1 MKAKD
6 SKLKKRLK
14 QNIYKYHKYLAFFT
28 IVPVIFWS
36 LSGIMHPMMSHFF
49 KPEIAKEYLE
59 NQKIDTSKINFT
71 LKEVLIKNKEKSIKN
86 FRIVSFKNQQFYQV
100 INSKNEALYFNTS
113 TANLLKNGDN
123 LYAEWLSKYFLN
135 DSISNVSSNIV
146 LTEFDNQYKY
156 INRYLPVHKISFNRN
171 DAMEIYIET
180 SSSKLATFNPK
191 SRQVFIWFFD
201 TFHNFSFIEKIS
213 NEYVRIIVVGISLFT
228 ILCSAISGLII
239 YGLFWKQ
246 FKKINATTS
255 ELKTRKNHRKLG
267 LLFSFFTFAFV
278 LSGLFHI
285 IKKWEPNTITKLVY
299 EPIFETK
306 SIDFDIKELPLNWN
320 EEINFGLVNFNNE
333 TYLRNSIKKNEK
345 VEKSDSK
352 DFKSKPKP
360 NYIISFYKINQLN
373 KSEDL
378 DLKYAQFL
386 VEELNKKHQ
395 FLDKNLL
402 VESNQKEVA
411 VLNDFDKKEYGFV
424 NKRLPVIKIAY
435 NTPENNT
442 FFIETNTSRIAAK
455 VNNYDRAEGYTFAL
469 LHKFLY
475 LEWAGKPIRDFVT
488 VLTAL
493 SILVISVFGLL
504 ILKKKVTTN
513 RKA

>member
-1 MKAKD
+1 MRTKD
-6 SKLKKRLK
+6 SKFKKRLK

-28 IVPVIFWS
+28 IIPVIFWS

-71 LKEVLIKNKEKSIKN
+71 LKEALIKNKVESIKN
-86 FRIVSFKNQQFYQV
+86 FRIVSFKNKQYYQV
-100 INSKNEALYFNTS
+100 KNNQNELFYFDTS
-113 TANLLKNGDN
+113 SADSLKNGDN
-123 LYAEWLSKYFLN
+123 LYAEWLSRYFLN
-135 DSISNVSSNIV
+135 DSINKVSSNII

-171 DAMEIYIET
+171 DDMEIYVET

-213 NEYVRIIVVGISLFT
+213 NEYIRIILVGISLFI
-228 ILCSAISGLII
+228 ILCSAISGLVI

-246 FKKINATTS
+246 FKKVNTTTS
-255 ELKTRKNHRKLG
+255 ELKARKNHRKFG

-278 LSGLFHI
+278 LSGLFHV
-285 IKKWEPNTITKLVY
+285 IKKWEPNTITSLVY

-306 SIDFDIKELPLNWN
+306 NIDFDIKKLNLNWN
-320 EEINFGLVNFNNE
+320 EEVNLSLVYFKNK
-333 TYLRNSIKKNEK
+333 TYVRSAIKKLKKEVNKE
-345 VEKSDSK
+345 V
-352 DFKSKPKP
+352 KSKPKTS
-360 NYIISFYKINQLN
+360 YEVSFHNLNQFN
-373 KSEDL
+373 KDEDL
-378 DLKYAQFL
+378 DTKYAQYL
-386 VEELNKKHQ
+386 VEKLNEKHH
-395 FLDKNLL
+395 FLDNNLL
-402 VESNQKEVA
+402 IESNQKEVA
-411 VLNDFDKKEYGFV
+411 ILNDFDKREYGFV
-424 NKRLPVIKIAY
+424 NKRLPVIKIGY
-435 NTPENNT
+435 HTSENNT

-493 SILVISVFGLL
+493 SILVVSILGLL
-504 ILKKKVTTN
+504 ILK
-513 RKA
+513 RK

>member
-1 MKAKD
+1 MRTKD

-14 QNIYKYHKYLAFFT
+14 QNVYKYHKYLAFFT
-28 IVPVIFWS
+28 VLPVIFWS
-36 LSGIMHPMMSHFF
+36 LSGITHPMMSHFF
-49 KPEIAKEYLE
+49 KPEITKKYLE

-71 LKEVLIKNKEKSIKN
+71 LKEVLTKNNVKKIKN
-86 FRIVSFKNQQFYQV
+86 FRIVSFKNQQYYQV
-100 INSKNEALYFNTS
+100 KNNQNEVLYFNTS
-113 TANLLKNGDN
+113 NANLLQNGDN
-123 LYAEWLSKYFLN
+123 LYAEWLSRYFLN
-135 DSISNVSSNIV
+135 DSISKVSSNIV

-156 INRYLPVHKISFNRN
+156 INRYLPVHKISYNRN
-171 DAMEIYIET
+171 DDMEIYVET

-213 NEYVRIIVVGISLFT
+213 NEYVRIIIVGFSLLI
-228 ILCSAISGLII
+228 ILLSAISGLVI

-246 FKKINATTS
+246 FKKINTTTS
-255 ELKTRKNHRKLG
+255 ELKARKNHRKLG

-285 IKKWEPNTITKLVY
+285 VKKWEPNTITSLVY

-306 SIDFDIKELPLNWN
+306 NINFDIKKLNLDWN
-320 EEINFGLVNFNNE
+320 EEINFGLISFNNE
-333 TYLRNSIKKNEK
+333 TYLRSSIKKIEK
-345 VEKSDSK
+345 VEKSNSN
-352 DFKSKPKP
+352 DFKNKPKP
-360 NYIISFYKINQLN
+360 SYIISFYKINQLN
-373 KSEDL
+373 KPEDL
-378 DLKYAQFL
+378 DIKYAQYL
-386 VEELNKKHQ
+386 VEKLNDTHQ

-402 VESNQKEVA
+402 VESNQKEIEI
-411 VLNDFDKKEYGFV
+411 LNDFDKKEYGFV

-435 NTPENNT
+435 NTPKNNT

-475 LEWAGKPIRDFVT
+475 LEWAGKPIRDFIT

-493 SILVISVFGLL
+493 SILAISILGLL
-504 ILKKKVTTN
+504 ILK
-513 RKA
+513 RK

>member
-1 MKAKD
+1 MRTKD
-6 SKLKKRLK
+6 SKFKKRLK

-28 IVPVIFWS
+28 ILPVIFWS

-59 NQKIDTSKINFT
+59 NQRIDTTKINYT
-71 LKEVLIKNKEKSIKN
+71 LQEVLTKNNINSIKN

-100 INSKNEALYFNTS
+100 KNSKNEFMYFNTQTS
-113 TANLLKNGDN
+113 NLLKNGEN
-123 LYAEWLSKYFLN
+123 LYAEWLSRYFLN
-135 DSISNVSSNIV
+135 DSISKVSNHIV

-171 DAMEIYIET
+171 DEMEIYVET

-191 SRQVFIWFFD
+191 SRQAFIWFFD

-213 NEYVRIIVVGISLFT
+213 NEYARIILVGFSLSI
-228 ILCSAISGLII
+228 ILLSALSGLII

-246 FKKINATTS
+246 FKKINTTTN
-255 ELKTRKNHRKLG
+255 ELKARKNHRKLG

-285 IKKWEPNTITKLVY
+285 IKKWEPNTITSLVY
-299 EPIFETK
+299 EPIFKTK
-306 SIDFDIKELPLNWN
+306 SIDFDIKKLNLDWN
-320 EEINFGLVNFNNE
+320 EEINFGLINFNNK
-333 TYLRNSIKKNEK
+333 TYLRSSTKKIEK
-345 VEKSDSK
+345 TDNK
-352 DFKSKPKP
+352 DLKSKPKP
-360 NYIISFYKINQLN
+360 SYTISFYKINQLN
-373 KSEDL
+373 KPEDL
-378 DLKYAQFL
+378 DVKYAQFL
-386 VEELNKKHQ
+386 VTELNKEHQ
-395 FLDKNLL
+395 FIDRNLL
-402 VESNQKEVA
+402 EESNQKEVA
-411 VLNDFDKKEYGFV
+411 ILNDFDKKEYGFV
-424 NKRLPVIKIAY
+424 NKRLPVIQIAY

-469 LHKFLY
+469 FHKFLY
-475 LEWAGKPIRDFVT
+475 LEWAGKSIRDFVT

-493 SILVISVFGLL
+493 SILVISIMGLL
-504 ILKKKVTTN
+504 ILK
-513 RKA
+513 RK

>member
-1 MKAKD
+1 MRTKD
-6 SKLKKRLK
+6 SKFKKRLK

-28 IVPVIFWS
+28 ILPVIFWS

-59 NQKIDTSKINFT
+59 NQRIDTTKINYT
-71 LKEVLIKNKEKSIKN
+71 LQEVLTKNNINSIKN
-86 FRIVSFKNQQFYQV
+86 FRIVSFKNQQFFQV
-100 INSKNEALYFNTS
+100 KNCKNELIYFNTQ

-123 LYAEWLSKYFLN
+123 LYAEWLSRYFLN
-135 DSISNVSSNIV
+135 DSISKVSNQII

-156 INRYLPVHKISFNRN
+156 INRYLPVHKISYNRK
-171 DAMEIYIET
+171 DAMEIYVET

-191 SRQVFIWFFD
+191 SRQAFIWFFD
-201 TFHNFSFIEKIS
+201 MFHNFSFIEKIS
-213 NEYVRIIVVGISLFT
+213 NEYARIILVSFSLLI
-228 ILCSAISGLII
+228 ILLSALSGLII

-246 FKKINATTS
+246 FKKINPTTS
-255 ELKTRKNHRKLG
+255 EIKARKNHRKLG

-278 LSGLFHI
+278 ISGLFHI
-285 IKKWEPNTITKLVY
+285 IKKWEPNTITSLVY
-299 EPIFETK
+299 EPDFKTK
-306 SIDFDIKELPLNWN
+306 SIDFDIKKLNLDWN
-320 EEINFGLVNFNNE
+320 EEINFGLINFNNE
-333 TYLRNSIKKNEK
+333 TYLRSNTKKIEK
-345 VEKSDSK
+345 TDNK
-352 DFKSKPKP
+352 DFKNNPKP
-360 NYIISFYKINQLN
+360 SYTISFYNINQLN
-373 KSEDL
+373 KPEDL
-378 DLKYAQFL
+378 DIKYAQFL
-386 VEELNKKHQ
+386 VAELNKEHQ
-395 FLDKNLL
+395 FIDYNLL

-411 VLNDFDKKEYGFV
+411 ILNDFDKKEYGFV

-493 SILVISVFGLL
+493 SILVISIMGLL
-504 ILKKKVTTN
+504 ILK
-513 RKA
+513 RK